1 MSATDLHEIIA
12 RLTTTDGD
20 LLLPALVAA
29 AVLVTVTGVAGLFA
43 GEDPVA
49 ARLTTGLSSGR
60 RTKVAPV
67 AIRRH
72 SLPAG
77 LRRLAPFLTPA
88 DSEQRSQ
95 IGDRLARAGYRN
107 GAAVGIYHLARAA
120 LGFGAGAIVALAL
133 PALASRVD
141 PIGILM
147 FSAAAALV
155 GYCLPIYWVMRR
167 TQIREEALRDGFP
180 DTLDMLLVCVEAGQG
195 LDAALAR
202 VALEVEAGHPVIA
215 EELAIVGQE
224 LRAGKG
230 RSEVL
235 RDFGRRAGVE
245 EVSAFITLLIQSE
258 QFGTSIGDA
267 LRVYAAEMRQKRLL
281 RAEEKANKLP
291 VKLALGTMAFTV
303 PPVLL
308 ILIGPS
314 IIMVMRSLARLMQ

>member
-1 MSATDLHEIIA
+1 MSAADVQGLIA
-12 RLTTTDGD
+12 GLGIADGG

-29 AVLVTVTGVAGLFA
+29 AVLTTVAGIAGLLA

-49 ARLTTGLSSGR
+49 ARLATGQSRGR
-60 RTKVAPV
+60 RATVAPV
-67 AIRRH
+67 PIRRH
-72 SLPAG
+72 VLPAG

-88 DSEQRSQ
+88 DSEQRSE
-95 IGDRLARAGYRN
+95 ISERLARAGYRS
-107 GAAVGIYHLARAA
+107 GAAVGLYFLMRAA

-133 PALASRVD
+133 PTLATRID
-141 PIGILM
+141 PIGILI

-167 TQIREEALRDGFP
+167 IQVREEALRDGFP

-202 VALEVEAGHPVIA
+202 VALEVEQAHPVLS
-215 EELAIVGQE
+215 EELAIIGHE
-224 LRAGKG
+224 LRAGKA
-230 RSEVL
+230 RADVL

-314 IIMVMRSLARLMQ
+314 LIMVMRSLARFMQ

>member
-1 MSATDLHEIIA
+1 MTAIDMDGIIA
-12 RLTTTDGD
+12 QLSTTAPE
-20 LLLPALVAA
+20 LLLPALVAT
-29 AVLVTVTGVAGLFA
+29 AVLVTVAGVAGLLA

-49 ARLTTGLSSGR
+49 ARLAGGVSRGKRVLA
-60 RTKVAPV
+60 APV
-67 AIRRH
+67 EIRRH
-72 SLPAG
+72 TAPAG
-77 LRRLAPFLTPA
+77 LRRLSPFLTPT
-88 DSEQRSQ
+88 DSEQRSKMRE
-95 IGDRLARAGYRN
+95 RLARAGYRN
-107 GAAVGIYHLARAA
+107 GAAVGMYYLARAS
-120 LGFGAGAIVALAL
+120 LGFVAGATVALAL
-133 PALASRVD
+133 PVLASRID
-141 PIGILM
+141 PIGIVI
-147 FSAAAALV
+147 FSASAALV
-155 GYCLPIYWVMRR
+155 GYCLPIYWIVRR
-167 TQIREEALRDGFP
+167 TQLRVEALRDGFP

-202 VALEVEAGHPVIA
+202 VALEVAQAHLVLA
-215 EELAIVGQE
+215 EELTIIGHE
-224 LRAGKG
+224 LRAGKA
-230 RSEVL
+230 RSDVL

-314 IIMVMRSLARLMQ
+314 IIMVMRSLARFMQ

>member
-1 MSATDLHEIIA
+1 MTAADIQAILAQLAPTE
-12 RLTTTDGD
+12 GG

-29 AVLVTVTGVAGLFA
+29 AVLVTVAGVAGLLA

-49 ARLTTGLSSGR
+49 ARLAAGVSRGGR
-60 RTKVAPV
+60 ASLAPV
-67 AIRRH
+67 PIRRH
-72 SLPAG
+72 SGPAG

-88 DSEQRSQ
+88 DSEQRSKMRE
-95 IGDRLARAGYRN
+95 RLAQAGYRG
-107 GAAVGIYHLARAA
+107 GAAVGMYYLARAS

-133 PALASRVD
+133 PAFASRID
-141 PIGILM
+141 PIGILI

-155 GYCLPIYWVMRR
+155 GYCLPIYWIVRR
-167 TQIREEALRDGFP
+167 TQLRVEALRDGFP

-202 VALEVEAGHPVIA
+202 VALEVEQAHPVLA
-215 EELAIVGQE
+215 EELAIIGQE
-224 LRAGKG
+224 LRAGKA
-230 RSEVL
+230 RSDVL

-314 IIMVMRSLARLMQ
+314 IIMVMRSLARFMQ

>member
-1 MSATDLHEIIA
+1 MTAIDMDRIIGQ
-12 RLTTTDGD
+12 LTTTAPE
-20 LLLPALVAA
+20 LWLPALVAA
-29 AVLVTVTGVAGLFA
+29 AVLVTVAGVAGLLA

-49 ARLTTGLSSGR
+49 ARLAGGVSRGKR
-60 RTKVAPV
+60 VAAVPV

-72 SLPAG
+72 AAPAG
-77 LRRLAPFLTPA
+77 LRRLLPFLTPS
-88 DSEQRSQ
+88 DSEQRSKMREQ
-95 IGDRLARAGYRN
+95 LARAGYRS
-107 GAAVGIYHLARAA
+107 GAAVGIYYLTRAS
-120 LGFGAGAIVALAL
+120 LGFAAGAIVALAVPL
-133 PALASRVD
+133 LASRVD
-141 PIGILM
+141 PIGIAI
-147 FSAAAALV
+147 FSAGAALV
-155 GYCLPIYWVMRR
+155 GYCLPIYWIVRR
-167 TQIREEALRDGFP
+167 TQLRVEALRDGFP

-202 VALEVEAGHPVIA
+202 VALEVAQAHPVLA
-215 EELAIVGQE
+215 EELTIIGHE
-224 LRAGKG
+224 MRAGKA
-230 RSEVL
+230 RSDVL

-314 IIMVMRSLARLMQ
+314 IIMVMRSLARFMQ

>member
-1 MSATDLHEIIA
+1 MTAADLQELMT
-12 RLTTTDGD
+12 RLVTTDGG
-20 LLLPALVAA
+20 LMLPALVAA
-29 AVLVTVTGVAGLFA
+29 AVLVTVAGVAGLLA

-49 ARLTTGLSSGR
+49 ARLATGISHGR
-60 RTKVAPV
+60 RRSAAPV
-67 AIRRH
+67 PIRRH
-72 SLPAG
+72 SAPMG
-77 LRRLAPFLTPA
+77 FRRLAPFLTPS
-88 DSEQRSQ
+88 DSEQRSKMRE
-95 IGDRLARAGYRN
+95 RLERAGYRS
-107 GAAVGIYHLARAA
+107 GAAVALYYLARAA
-120 LGFGAGAIVALAL
+120 LGFGAGATLALAL
-133 PALASRVD
+133 PALASRID
-141 PIGILM
+141 PIGIVI
-147 FSAAAALV
+147 FSAGAALV
-155 GYCLPIYWVMRR
+155 GYCLPIYWILRR
-167 TQIREEALRDGFP
+167 IQVREEAARDGFP

-202 VALEVEAGHPVIA
+202 VALEIEQAHPVLA
-215 EELAIVGQE
+215 EELAIIGHE

-230 RSEVL
+230 RSDVL
-235 RDFGRRAGVE
+235 RDFGRRVGVD

-314 IIMVMRSLARLMQ
+314 IIMVMRSLARFLQ